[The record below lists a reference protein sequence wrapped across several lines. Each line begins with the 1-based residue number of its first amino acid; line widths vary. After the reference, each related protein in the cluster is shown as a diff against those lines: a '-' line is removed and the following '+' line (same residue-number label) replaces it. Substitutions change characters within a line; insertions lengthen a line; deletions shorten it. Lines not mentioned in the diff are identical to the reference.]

1 MKHLY
6 KITESTFNS
15 VHEEQTE
22 EIVAIGTDYETGI
35 IKMRAFFEE
44 NKPEDKRYK
53 IIVNDEDCI
62 IAERYDEKTKIFDQY
77 MVAIEMEMLDF

>member
-15 VHEEQTE
+15 KQEEQTE
-22 EIVAIGTDYETGI
+22 ALVAIGTDYEAGI

-44 NKPEDKRYK
+44 NKPKDKRYK
-53 IIVNDEDCI
+53 IIVNDADCI
-62 IAERYDEKTKIFDQY
+62 ITERYDEKTKIFDQY

>member
-1 MKHLY
+1 MKQLY

-15 VHEEQTE
+15 KDEEQTE
-22 EIVAIGTDYETGI
+22 ALVAIGTDYEAGL

-44 NKPEDKRYK
+44 NKPKDKRYK